1 MPYLL
6 YRRTPNASWH
16 TNCKLWRMARSTPHK
31 RSFRARKRSPH
42 VYLAWLLA
50 AGMLIGAAS
59 SHAQA
64 VQEPASI
71 ARAAENFVRSQI
83 PTNPKSETLVRATE
97 LDARLRLAQCPTPL
111 QASWSPG
118 STPAAR
124 TTVAIACR
132 QGATWRVN
140 VPVTIR
146 SRLTVLVLRAPAG
159 RGQALTAADVS
170 TRSVDVD
177 GLAHLYIQTLDEL
190 AGRHLARSAPAGVP
204 LPANW
209 FAADKLVKRGQEVML
224 VASAAG
230 VQIRAPG
237 RALSDGGARERVR
250 VQNLSSLKIVE
261 GVVENGSEV
270 RVTP

>member
-1 MPYLL
+1 
-6 YRRTPNASWH
+6 
-16 TNCKLWRMARSTPHK
+16 MARIEHEKP
-31 RSFRARKRSPH
+31 SFHARKRSVH

-50 AGMLIGAAS
+50 GGMLIAAAC
-59 SHAQA
+59 SHAQSI
-64 VQEPASI
+64 QDPASI
-71 ARAAENFVRSQI
+71 ARVAESFVLAQV
-83 PTNPKSETLVRATE
+83 PANPKSETLVKATQ
-97 LDARLRLAQCPTPL
+97 LDARLRLAQCPTAL
-111 QASWSPG
+111 HASWSPG

-124 TTVAIACR
+124 TNVAVACR

-159 RGQALTAADVS
+159 RGQALTAADVTS
-170 TRSVDVD
+170 RSVDVD
-177 GLAHLYIQTLDEL
+177 GLAHLYIQTTEEF

-209 FAADKLVKRGQEVML
+209 FSADKLIKRGQEVML

-237 RALSDGGARERVR
+237 RALSDGGARDRVR
-250 VQNLSSLKIVE
+250 VQNLSSLKVVE